1 MAGPIRINLPHG
13 RMQNTKP
20 KPAKSKLTVF
30 RQICQRIPGYFT
42 TEIAHE
48 LGLEEESRTFSPWS
62 HTCSMMYAQ
71 VAHSQSL
78 TDLCDSLDVEASA
91 LKTIRG
97 ATPPSHNG
105 LSHANRNRNAD
116 FAETLYWRTEAHLKT
131 SHPKFGVEHGK
142 KNFAYR
148 FKSRVHLVDATTIQ
162 LVANCMGWAKHRRR
176 KAGIKCHC
184 RLDLQSYLPSFVLID
199 TAAEHENTRAREV
212 CLGLKAGEIAVLDKG
227 FIDFGHFHDLHLRGV
242 FWVTR
247 AKDSMAYLVVRTLNE
262 PAANIVRDVIIRFQ
276 YHNAKQA
283 YPAELRLVEA
293 RVEVDGK
300 PAVMTFIT
308 NNLHWQPQ
316 SVADL
321 YRCRWQIELFFKS
334 LKQNLQV
341 ADFLGY
347 NANAVRW
354 QIWTAL
360 LVHLIMRFLAWQ
372 SRWTSSFGRVFTLLR
387 ATAWRRLDL
396 ESLLKLYGTAGA
408 NKRIRTR
415 PEQAFLPGIC

>member
-1 MAGPIRINLPHG
+1 
-13 RMQNTKP
+13 MQNTKS
-20 KPAKSKLTVF
+20 KPAKSTFTVF
-30 RQICQRIPGYFT
+30 RQVCQTIPGYFT
-42 TEIAHE
+42 TEIARE
-48 LGLEEESRTFSPWS
+48 VRMESQCRSFSPWS
-62 HTCSMMYAQ
+62 HVCSMMYAQ
-71 VAHSQSL
+71 LAHSQSL
-78 TDLCDSLDVEASA
+78 NDLCDSLELESSSLGA
-91 LKTIRG
+91 IRR
-97 ATPPSHNG
+97 ARAPSRNG
-105 LSHANRNRNAD
+105 ISYANRNRSAD
-116 FAETLYWRTEAHLKT
+116 FAERLYWRMESHLKS
-131 SHPKFGVEHGK
+131 SHPSFSAQHGK

-148 FKSRVHLVDATTIQ
+148 FRSRIHLIDATTIQ
-162 LVANCMGWAKHRRR
+162 LVANCMDWAKHRRR

-212 CLGLKAGEIAVLDKG
+212 CANLKTGEIAVFDKG
-227 FIDFGHFHDLHLRGV
+227 YIDFEHLNDLHKRGV

-247 AKDSMAYLVVRTLNE
+247 AKDSMAYTTVRTVHE
-262 PAANIVRDVIIRFQ
+262 PSGNVLRDVVIQFHH
-276 YHNAKQA
+276 YNAKLA
-283 YPAELRLVEA
+283 YPQELRLVEI

-300 PAVMTFIT
+300 PTVMTFIT
-308 NNLHWQPQ
+308 NNFQWQPQ

-347 NANAVRW
+347 SANAVRW
-354 QIWTAL
+354 QVWTAL

-372 SRWTSSFGRVFTLLR
+372 SRWTSYFGRVFTLVR
-387 ATAWRRLDL
+387 ATLWRRLEL
-396 ESLLKLYGTAGA
+396 IKLLQLYGTAGA

>member
-1 MAGPIRINLPHG
+1 
-13 RMQNTKP
+13 MQNTKP
-20 KPAKSKLTVF
+20 KPAKSNLTVF
-30 RQICQRIPGYFT
+30 RQVCQTIPGYFT
-42 TEIAHE
+42 TEIARE
-48 LGLEEESRTFSPWS
+48 VGLDNQCRTFSPWS
-62 HTCSMMYAQ
+62 HTCTMMYAHL
-71 VAHSQSL
+71 AHSQSL
-78 TDLCDSLDVEASA
+78 NDLCDSLELESSSLGA
-91 LKTIRG
+91 IRR
-97 ATPPSHNG
+97 ATAPSRNG
-105 LSHANRNRNAD
+105 ISHANRTRIAD
-116 FAETLYWRTEAHLKT
+116 FAETLYWRMEAHLKT
-131 SHPKFGVEHGK
+131 SHPSFSVQHGK

-148 FKSRVHLVDATTIQ
+148 FRSRIHLIDATTIQ
-162 LVANCMGWAKHRRR
+162 LVANCMDWAKHRRR

-212 CLGLKAGEIAVLDKG
+212 CAGLKTGEIAVFDKG
-227 FIDFGHFHDLHLRGV
+227 YIDFEHLNNLHQRGV

-247 AKDSMAYLVVRTLNE
+247 AKDSMAYTTVRTLHE
-262 PAANIVRDVIIRFQ
+262 PSDNVLRDVVIRFH
-276 YHNAKQA
+276 YHNAKHA
-283 YPAELRLVEA
+283 YPEELRLVET

-300 PAVMTFIT
+300 PTVMTFIT
-308 NNLHWQPQ
+308 NNFLWQPQ

-347 NANAVRW
+347 SANAVRW

-372 SRWTSSFGRVFTLLR
+372 SRWASYFGRVFTLVR
-387 ATAWRRLDL
+387 ATLWRRLDL
-396 ESLLKLYGTAGA
+396 IKLLQLYGTAGA
-408 NKRIRTR
+408 KKRVRTR

>member
-20 KPAKSKLTVF
+20 KPAKSNFTIF
-30 RQICQRIPGYFT
+30 RQICQTIPGYLT
-42 TEIAHE
+42 TTIARE
-48 LGLEEESRTFSPWS
+48 LGVEAESRTLSHWS
-62 HTCSMMYAQ
+62 HTCSMIFAQ
-71 VAHSQSL
+71 IAHSQSL
-78 TDLCDSLDVEASA
+78 NDLCDSLDVESTA

-97 ATPPSHNG
+97 ATAPSRNG

-131 SHPKFGVEHGK
+131 NHPKFGPEHGK

-148 FKSRVHLVDATTIQ
+148 FKCPINVVDATTIP
-162 LVANCMGWAKHRRR
+162 LVANCMDWAKHRRR

-184 RLDLQSYLPSFVLID
+184 RLDLHSYLPNFVLVD

-212 CLGLKAGEIAVLDKG
+212 CAGLKAGEIVVFDKG
-227 FIDFGHFHDLHLRGV
+227 YIDFEHLHDLHLRGV

-247 AKDSMAYLVVRTLNE
+247 AKDSTAYLVERTLNK
-262 PAANIVRDVIIRFQ
+262 PAGNTLRDVVIRFEH
-276 YHNAKQA
+276 YNSKQA
-283 YPAELRLVEA
+283 YPDELRLVEA
-293 RVEVDGK
+293 RVEIDGQST
-300 PAVMTFIT
+300 VMTFIT
-308 NNLHWQPQ
+308 NHLQWQPQ

-360 LVHLIMRFLAWQ
+360 LVHLILRFLAWQ
-372 SRWTSSFGRVFTLLR
+372 SRWSSSFGRVFTLLR
-387 ATAWRRLDL
+387 ATLWRRLDL
-396 ESLLKLYGTAGA
+396 KSLLKLYGTAGA